1 MHFFQNM
8 LKPNSNFQQVKYFEG
23 GKRLFQ
29 TLHFLGTSAQ
39 VVGMLVVPAGAT
51 ATFLGGWL
59 IKKFK
64 MSRERILIFSAICQL
79 INIPLCCM
87 FMLYCPTLQY
97 VGVNTASAS
106 TELSNPLNFNSQCN
120 QDCSCSST
128 DLDPV
133 CGSDGLM
140 YLSPC
145 FAGCTN
151 IEGIKYKKHLKK
163 LKINL
168 FLLGRT
174 NFTDCSCIND
184 GISSA
189 SKTTC
194 DDDCSYFK
202 VFLVILFLSMFL
214 TFILGMPNVAAT
226 LRSVNVEHRSM
237 AIGIQTI
244 IVRLIGGIPGPIMFG
259 YFIDKTCLLWQQS
272 CKDEGSCIVY
282 DNYQFAVFMTSV
294 CVTMKTVSMIF
305 YLLSLA
311 ASKKSKIADVPV
323 T

>member
-151 IEGIKYKKHLKK
+151 IEGIKYKM
-163 LKINL
+163 IY
-168 FLLGRT
+168 
-174 NFTDCSCIND
+174 
-184 GISSA
+184 
-189 SKTTC
+189 KT
-194 DDDCSYFK
+194 S
-202 VFLVILFLSMFL
+202 
-214 TFILGMPNVAAT
+214 N
-226 LRSVNVEHRSM
+226 
-237 AIGIQTI
+237 
-244 IVRLIGGIPGPIMFG
+244 
-259 YFIDKTCLLWQQS
+259 QS
-272 CKDEGSCIVY
+272 
-282 DNYQFAVFMTSV
+282 FPFR
-294 CVTMKTVSMIF
+294 
-305 YLLSLA
+305 
-311 ASKKSKIADVPV
+311 
-323 T
+323 